1 MNNFVKEAGF
11 KSLGEYDSKKEN
23 NKNKKSKKILLP
35 TTILLVM
42 IYITLSQML
51 PLPNFSFISMKNHPI
66 NYGVTLFIFSII
78 FMVYGKDVIKNG
90 IHNLIHKSPNMNTL
104 VTTGVLAS
112 FLYSSFNL
120 IMVIIGK
127 KDFVNH
133 LYFES
138 IAMIIYFVKL
148 GRIIDNSSKEKTKE
162 ALKEL
167 VQITPSNKKRRYI
180 NI

>member
-1 MNNFVKEAGF
+1 MKVVLKIEGMSCSACSNSLEKYLNKQEKIKSASVNLVLGQALIEYDESLSIDDLNNFVKEAGF

-42 IYITLSQML
+42 LYITLSQML

-90 IHNLIHKSPNMNTL
+90 IHNLIHKSPNYNW
-104 VTTGVLAS
+104 
-112 FLYSSFNL
+112 
-120 IMVIIGK
+120 
-127 KDFVNH
+127 
-133 LYFES
+133 S
-138 IAMIIYFVKL
+138 I
-148 GRIIDNSSKEKTKE
+148 S
-162 ALKEL
+162 
-167 VQITPSNKKRRYI
+167 
-180 NI
+180 